1 MPISNGNAGVRSRMR
16 DGTPVRSDSMSLF
29 LVRMGLEA
37 LLANGQFFQSEIL
50 MIRLHKKV
58 SSLRRLSLPLAG
70 LAAFTMAGCAD
81 QDAGSASTSG
91 GSTVMTESPPETSAH
106 AEHDHPSEGPHH
118 GDLVELGNE
127 EYHGEVVHGEGGS
140 VSVYI
145 LDSSAKLAVPIDAAE
160 LTINITHEGN
170 AEQFKLPADRDA
182 TDPEGK
188 SSRFTLKDEELSSDL
203 DSHDAAARL
212 VVTID
217 GKSFSG
223 KIVHSHEGEHAHDDG
238 HKH

>member
-1 MPISNGNAGVRSRMR
+1 
-16 DGTPVRSDSMSLF
+16 
-29 LVRMGLEA
+29 
-37 LLANGQFFQSEIL
+37 
-50 MIRLHKKV
+50 MIRFQMKIN
-58 SSLRRLSLPLAG
+58 SLRCLSLPLAG
-70 LAAFTMAGCAD
+70 LAVFAIAGCAE
-81 QDAGSASTSG
+81 QDADTASNNG
-91 GSTVMTESPPETSAH
+91 GSTVMTEGPPETTAH
-106 AEHDHPSEGPHH
+106 DEHAHPSEGPHH

-127 EYHGEVVHGEGGS
+127 EYHAEVVHGEGGS

-145 LDSSAKLAVPIDAAE
+145 LDSGASSAVPIDAAE
-160 LTINITHEGN
+160 LTINITHDGN

-182 TDPEGK
+182 SDPEGK

-212 VVTID
+212 VVTIE

-223 KIVHSHEGEHAHDDG
+223 KIVHSHEGEHVHDDG